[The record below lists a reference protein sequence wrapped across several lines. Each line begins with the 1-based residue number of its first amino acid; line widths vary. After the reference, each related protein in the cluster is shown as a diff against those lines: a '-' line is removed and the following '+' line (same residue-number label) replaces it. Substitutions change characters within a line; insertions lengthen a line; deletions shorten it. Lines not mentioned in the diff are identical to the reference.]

1 LTENHF
7 ASNKEPNGV
16 SLLSVT
22 IKAPLTPC
30 VDGAS
35 VMVVVEMEKER
46 HRRGVCSHS
55 TKRLVEFGSA
65 EKMPEETHDDV
76 HPRHS

>member
-1 LTENHF
+1 
-7 ASNKEPNGV
+7 
-16 SLLSVT
+16 
-22 IKAPLTPC
+22 
-30 VDGAS
+30 
-35 VMVVVEMEKER
+35 MVVVEMEKER
-46 HRRGVCSHS
+46 HRRVCSHS